1 VKKRGSFDGA
11 IVSILVFVEQRE
23 GQVRAVSREALGEAT
38 RLKAAL
44 GGEVVGVCAAAADPG
59 LGALGASG
67 AERVLLA
74 RHPAF
79 ALYHADGYARAVVA
93 AVGAVA
99 PGLVLFG
106 ASAMGKDLAPR
117 VAARLGVGMA
127 TDCTALALQGGRLL
141 ATRPVFAGKALQTVA
156 FPRTPALATLR
167 PKVFGAVSL
176 AGREAAVEA
185 LAIDYDPAGSRARVL
200 RTEASAG
207 GRADLTESEI
217 IVSGGRGLKGPENF
231 RVIEEL
237 ASALGAT
244 VGASRA
250 VVDAGWR
257 PHADQVGQTGK
268 TVSPKLYVAVG
279 ISGAIQHLAGMSSSR
294 CIVAINK
301 DPEAP
306 IFKVAD
312 YGLVGDLFEV
322 VPALTQA
329 VRELNAQ
336 HA

>member
-1 VKKRGSFDGA
+1 MSV
-11 IVSILVFVEQRE
+11 LVFVEQRE
-23 GQVRAVSREALGEAT
+23 GRVRPVSREALGEAT
-38 RLKAAL
+38 RLATSL
-44 GGEVVGVCAAAADPG
+44 GGPVVAVCPAAADPG
-59 LGALGASG
+59 LAALGAAG
-67 AERVLLA
+67 ADRAILA
-74 RHPAF
+74 HHDAF
-79 ALYHADGYARAVVA
+79 GFYHAAGYARAVAAAAEAVKPA
-93 AVGAVA
+93 AV
-99 PGLVLFG
+99 LFA

-117 VAARLGVGMA
+117 VAARLDLGLA
-127 TDCTALALQGGRLL
+127 TDCTKLEAQGGRLV
-141 ATRPVFAGKALQTVA
+141 ATRPVYAGKAIQTVTFTRA
-156 FPRTPALATLR
+156 PALVSIR
-167 PKVFGAVSL
+167 PKNFAPVERDGAAIPV
-176 AGREAAVEA
+176 ETVAVA
-185 LAIDYDPAGSRARVL
+185 DDPSFARAKVL
-200 RTEASAG
+200 RVTSSAAG
-207 GRADLTESEI
+207 KTDLTESEI

-231 RVIEEL
+231 KIIEEL
-237 ASALGAT
+237 AEALGAT

-322 VPALTQA
+322 VPALTEA
-329 VRELNAQ
+329 VKKLNAQ
-336 HA
+336 HV